1 VETGRVLV
9 TGATGLVGGRLVPA
23 LLDAGLGVRA
33 VTRAPGRASA
43 RLDPRA
49 EVAVW
54 DGRGISAGAL
64 AGVAGVV
71 HLAGEPIFGGRLTA
85 ARRLRIRESRVDSTR
100 RLVDAL
106 AELPAAARPEVL
118 VCASAVGIYGSRG
131 DELLD
136 EDARP
141 GAGFLAEVCEA
152 WEAEAARVE
161 TAGVR
166 RVSLRIGIVLAREG
180 GALPLMAMPFRLG
193 LGGPLGDGRQWFP
206 WIHVADLVALV
217 ERALRDPALRGPLNA
232 VAPAPVR
239 NEELTRALAA
249 RLHRPAFLRVPAFAL
264 RLALGELAS
273 ELLGSRRVVPRA
285 AQAAGFGFRHASLES
300 ALAAELGSPG

>member
-1 VETGRVLV
+1 VEAGRVLV

-33 VTRAPGRASA
+33 VTRAPGRASG

-54 DGRGISAGAL
+54 DGRGLAGGAL
-64 AGVAGVV
+64 DGVAGVV
-71 HLAGEPIFGGRLTA
+71 HLAGEPIFGGPLTA
-85 ARRLRIRESRVDSTR
+85 ARRLRIRESRVESTR
-100 RLVDAL
+100 RLVDAI
-106 AELPAAARPEVL
+106 AERPAAARPEVL

-131 DELLD
+131 DEPLD
-136 EDARP
+136 ESAPP
-141 GAGFLAEVCEA
+141 GAGFLADVCQA

-161 TAGVR
+161 AAGVR

-180 GALPLMAMPFRLG
+180 GALPLMATPFRLG

-206 WIHVADLVALV
+206 WIHVADFVALV
-217 ERALRDPALRGPLNA
+217 ERALRDPKLRGPVNA

-264 RLALGELAS
+264 RLALGDLAG
-273 ELLGSRRVVPRA
+273 ELLGSRRAVPRA
-285 AQAAGFGFRHASLES
+285 AQATGFAFRYASLES
-300 ALAAELGSPG
+300 ALAAELG